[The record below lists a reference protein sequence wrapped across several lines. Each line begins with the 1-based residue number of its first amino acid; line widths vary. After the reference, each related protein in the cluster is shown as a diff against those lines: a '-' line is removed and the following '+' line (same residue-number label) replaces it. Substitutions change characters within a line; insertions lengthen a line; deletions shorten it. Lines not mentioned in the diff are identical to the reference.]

1 MPLSSEWSEQC
12 AWRVPNGPLR
22 TLAII
27 ALAVAACG
35 PPLQPSPSE
44 PVVWRHD
51 TLRPPADSTG
61 LDTVWRI
68 PAPVDSMP
76 LGSGRLIR
84 VALSSGVPAV
94 EIGSTG
100 DWTLL
105 EQQGGGLLLRIS
117 SGELWKIEVV
127 GRAMQA
133 VRAAVTTA
141 ARPGP
146 LIARPE
152 RPGDF
157 MTVNGKRYRGEIVL
171 NALDGGLLVANRLHL
186 EDYLRGVVPL
196 EIGRRV
202 EGEEAAV
209 AAQAVAARSYA
220 YIRLTGGGERLY
232 DVVATVQDQ
241 VYGGADAETRIA
253 DAAVWATRG
262 LVLMYEGRV
271 VNAPYH
277 STCGGSTAEVSEV
290 WYRSRDEPFLQRVS
304 DRVGDSDR
312 FYCDPSPRFRWSKTL
327 ERTTLSAALDR
338 YLAQYVRIPGGR
350 IGSPRDLKVDGKTPS
365 GRVAALAVR
374 TDRGRYLL
382 RGNDV
387 RFVMRVPNGEILN
400 STYFSVRTE
409 RDAAGRLARATFDGG
424 GYGHGIGMCQW
435 GAIGRARAGF
445 DFRSILNTY
454 YPGTSLGVVE

>member
-1 MPLSSEWSEQC
+1 M
-12 AWRVPNGPLR
+12 
-22 TLAII
+22 

-44 PVVWRHD
+44 PVVWRRD
-51 TLRPPADSTG
+51 TLRPPADSTD

-100 DWTLL
+100 DWALL
-105 EQQGGGLLLRIS
+105 EQQSGGLLLRVS
-117 SGELWKIEVV
+117 SGELWKIEAV
-127 GRAMQA
+127 GRSM
-133 VRAAVTTA
+133 RAARGSVTTA
-141 ARPGP
+141 ARSGP

-152 RPGDF
+152 RAADF

-171 NALDGGLLVANRLHL
+171 HVLDTGLLVANRLHL

-220 YIRLTGGGERLY
+220 SIRLTGGSERLY

-241 VYGGADAETRIA
+241 VYGGADAETGIA

-262 LVLMYEGRV
+262 LVLTYGGRV

-290 WYRSRDEPFLQRVS
+290 WYRSRNEPFLQRVS
-304 DRVGDSDR
+304 DRIGQSDR

-327 ERTTLSAALDR
+327 ERSTLAAALDR
-338 YLAQYVRIPGGR
+338 YLAQYVRVPAGR
-350 IGSPRDLKVDGKTPS
+350 IGSPRDLQVDGKTPS

-445 DFRSILNTY
+445 DFRSILSTY